1 MAEKATRSVLYF
13 PLCWALPM
21 LLFLYWGYNSL
32 VNGAIWEGVTDG
44 EAKNVKHLTHEVEL
58 QIYSQHTLNCIALFC
73 NNKEVACKD
82 VYKEFVKAADEIA
95 SDDIVFVYVDSITL
109 KKTADNFDI
118 KKVPKILT
126 FKDFDPEKGYTFG
139 KKYTKENIVEWFKLL
154 PTPSIE
160 VMEKDHVEKY
170 VEMQKKK
177 GYASIIAFCVK
188 NSDHVHK
195 FFHFGET
202 HSLPNLAVGMV
213 YTDLQS
219 DVRIEISNGPG
230 ATIPEAN
237 TKYSD
242 LYKPKNNVWVSSDIL
257 TFASEYMAQFPVI
270 INYKRSLYKAQK
282 GEIYVYLYPHFGH
295 YSDALYVELAPVIR
309 AHHPQLRFVFPKS
322 DEVADLLGTEKGGNF
337 ILVVDYRDA
346 TVDVL
351 FGLLRPKKYIK
362 HLESDKIDAEQLT
375 QAITQFYQNELP
387 QIKKSQKEVKR
398 REQQNYQ
405 IVCANNFDSLVLDP
419 EKIVLLFYH
428 VEGCKE
434 CKPLFSFWSHV
445 SNFFHLENKY
455 KKVLVATMDAKLN
468 DMTDESVDFYP
479 SVAIY
484 PTGSNK
490 LKRKRFLLFPLKL
503 DTLIDMVDD
512 LLEVEEDL

>member
-1 MAEKATRSVLYF
+1 MAEKGTGRILYAPLWRALSVF
-13 PLCWALPM
+13 
-21 LLFLYWGYNSL
+21 LFLYFGYYSF
-32 VNGAIWEGVTDG
+32 VKGSAWEGVTDE

-58 QIYSQHTLNCIALFC
+58 QIYSQHTPNCIALFC
-73 NNKEVACKD
+73 NNKEAACKD
-82 VYKEFVKAADEIA
+82 VYKEFVLASNELASEEIA
-95 SDDIVFVYVDSITL
+95 FVYVDTIPL
-109 KKTADNFDI
+109 KKTAENFDI
-118 KKVPKILT
+118 KNVPTILT

-139 KKYTKENIVEWFKLL
+139 KKYTKENIIEWFKLL
-154 PTPSIE
+154 PMPSIE
-160 VMEKDHVEKY
+160 MMEKDHVEKY

-188 NSDHVHK
+188 NSDNVHK

-202 HSLPNLAVGMV
+202 HSLPNLSVGMV
-213 YTDLQS
+213 YIDLETEAK
-219 DVRIEISNGPG
+219 IEISNGPG
-230 ATIPEAN
+230 ATIPDGN
-237 TKYSD
+237 TKYKD
-242 LYKPKNNVWVSSDIL
+242 VYKPDKNVWVSSDIL
-257 TFASEYMAQFPVI
+257 KFASEYMAQFPVI

-282 GEIYVYLYPHFGH
+282 GEIYVYLYSNFGH

-309 AHHPQLRFVFPKS
+309 EHHPQLRFVFPKS
-322 DEVADLLGTEKGGNF
+322 EEVAELLGTVKSGNF

-351 FGLLRPKKYIK
+351 FGLLRPKKYMK
-362 HLESDKIDAEQLT
+362 HLESEKINAEQLSHV
-375 QAITQFYQNELP
+375 ISEFYENQLAK
-387 QIKKSQKEVKR
+387 IKKSEKEVKR
-398 REQQNYQ
+398 REQEKYQ
-405 IVCANNFDSLVLDP
+405 IVCANNFDTFVLDP

-434 CKPLFSFWSHV
+434 CKPLFSFWSRV

-455 KKVLVATMDAKLN
+455 KNVLVATMDAKLN
-468 DMTDESVDFYP
+468 DMTDETVDFYP

-490 LKRKRFLLFPLKL
+490 LKRKKFLLFPLKL
-503 DTLIDMVDD
+503 DTLIDIVDE

>member
-1 MAEKATRSVLYF
+1 MAEKGRRRVCYV
-13 PLCWALPM
+13 PPCWALP
-21 LLFLYWGYNSL
+21 LLVFLYWGYYSF
-32 VNGAIWEGVTDG
+32 VKGSVWEGVSDE

-58 QIYSQHTLNCIALFC
+58 QIYSQHTPNCIALFC
-73 NNKEVACKD
+73 NKEEVACKD
-82 VYKEFVKAADEIA
+82 VYKEFVKAANEIA
-95 SDDIVFVYVDSITL
+95 SDEIAFVYVDTVPL

-118 KKVPKILT
+118 QKVPKILT

-139 KKYTKENIVEWFKLL
+139 QKYTKENIVEWFKLL
-154 PTPSIE
+154 PMPSIE

-213 YTDLQS
+213 YIDQETDAK
-219 DVRIEISNGPG
+219 IEISNGPG
-230 ATIPEAN
+230 ATIPEGN
-237 TKYSD
+237 TKYND
-242 LYKPKNNVWVSSDIL
+242 VYKPDNNVWVSNDIL

-282 GEIYVYLYPHFGH
+282 GEIYVYLYSHFGF

-309 AHHPQLRFVFPKS
+309 AHHPQS
-322 DEVADLLGTEKGGNF
+322 EEVAELLGTEKSGNL
-337 ILVVDYRDA
+337 ILFVDYRDA
-346 TVDVL
+346 TLDVL

-362 HLESDKIDAEQLT
+362 QLDSEKINAENLS
-375 QAITQFYQNELP
+375 QAITQFYNNELA

-405 IVCANNFDSLVLDP
+405 IVCANNFDTLVLDP
-419 EKIVLLFYH
+419 EKIVLIFYH

-434 CKPLFSFWSHV
+434 CKPLFSFWSRV

-455 KKVLVATMDAKLN
+455 KNVLVATMDAKLN

-484 PTGSNK
+484 PTGLDK
-490 LKRKRFLLFPLKL
+490 LKRKKFLLFPLKL
-503 DTLIDMVDD
+503 DTLIDMVDEM
-512 LLEVEEDL
+512 LEVEEDL

>member
-1 MAEKATRSVLYF
+1 MAEKATRRALHVV
-13 PLCWALPM
+13 PRWALPL
-21 LLFLYWGYNSL
+21 LLFLFCGYYVS
-32 VNGAIWEGVTDG
+32 GAVWEGVTDE

-82 VYKEFVKAADEIA
+82 VYVEFVKAANELASDEIA
-95 SDDIVFVYVDSITL
+95 FVYVDTIAL

-118 KKVPKILT
+118 QKIPKILT

-154 PTPSIE
+154 PIPSIE
-160 VMEKDHVEKY
+160 VMEKDHVGKY

-202 HSLPNLAVGMV
+202 HSLANLAVGMV
-213 YTDLQS
+213 YTDQES
-219 DVRIEISNGPG
+219 EVKIEISNGPG
-230 ATIPEAN
+230 ATIPSEQI
-237 TKYSD
+237 KYND
-242 LYKPKNNVWVSSDIL
+242 VYKPQNNVWVSSDIL
-257 TFASEYMAQFPVI
+257 KFASEYMAQFPVVL
-270 INYKRSLYKAQK
+270 NYRRTLHKPQR
-282 GEIYVYLYPHFGH
+282 GEIYVYLYGHYGH
-295 YSDALYVELAPVIR
+295 YSDALYAELAPVMR
-309 AHHPQLRFVFPKS
+309 AHHPQS
-322 DEVADLLGTEKGGNF
+322 DEVVDLLGSEQGGNF
-337 ILVVDYRDA
+337 ILVADYREA

-362 HLESDKIDAEQLT
+362 QLQSEGINAEQLS
-375 QAITQFYQNELP
+375 QAISQFHQKELP
-387 QIKKSQKEVKR
+387 QIKKSEKEVKR
-398 REQQNYQ
+398 REQERYQ
-405 IVCANNFDSLVLDP
+405 MICANNFESFVLDP
-419 EKIVLLFYH
+419 KKIVLMFYH

-434 CKPLFSFWSHV
+434 CKPLFSFWSRV

-455 KKVLVATMDAKLN
+455 KDVLVATMDAKLN
-468 DMTDESVDFYP
+468 DMADESVDFYP

-484 PTGSNK
+484 PTGSDK
-490 LKRKRFLLFPLKL
+490 LKRKKFLLFPLKL
-503 DTLIDMVDD
+503 ETLIDLVDELMED
-512 LLEVEEDL
+512 VQEDL